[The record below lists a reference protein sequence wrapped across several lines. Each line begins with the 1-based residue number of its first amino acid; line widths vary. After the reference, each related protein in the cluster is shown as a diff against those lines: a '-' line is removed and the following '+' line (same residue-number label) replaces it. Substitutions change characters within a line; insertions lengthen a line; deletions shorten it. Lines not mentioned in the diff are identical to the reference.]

1 MADLASLVLEYL
13 KNLAKAANAP
23 GAAPEL
29 SLRPSLDKLL
39 QDTIR
44 LLDRETQFNLVNE
57 GTTAGVKGRPDFILY
72 SHDSPSGYAEAESID
87 ANLKKLTGHAK
98 HQNDH
103 YRANLDNFLLTNHL
117 DFELWHEGKRI
128 ATASLPDPRDSL
140 SVPTP
145 QEIHNLHLLFERFF
159 GAPAI
164 NLPALR
170 DPRDLA
176 EALARRTRQLN
187 NSIHTTLLTEPSS
200 YLHTLKKS
208 FEAEL
213 LPNLTDD
220 EFADLYAQTVAYGLF
235 AARCSIQ
242 NDAVAE
248 KKFDRLHAS
257 EFIPTSNPF
266 LSELFQQITS
276 RNLTADIKWITD
288 DIARLLRA
296 APYVSVRPQS
306 QRSTRSEDPVIH
318 FYETFLAAY
327 DPKLRE
333 KRGVYYTPEP
343 VVSYIIRSVD
353 EILVSSFGKKDGLAD
368 DSVKILDPATGT
380 GTFLAQT
387 ILHIYDRFRK
397 AGNEGFFSP
406 EYVEKKLVP
415 RLFGFEL
422 MVAPYTIAH
431 LKLHLL
437 LKDLC
442 PAYNAKRRLEV
453 YLTNTLEPP
462 QTHPELAFAQYIS
475 KENNAAA
482 SIKANEDIL
491 VIIGNP
497 PYSGHSAN
505 ASKYDRDRP
514 DLNKKKGDLT
524 PIGQLLHG
532 QPIIKEDK
540 KAGIA
545 GDNPKQPN
553 YFMCDGKPLGERK
566 LWLNDD
572 YVKFIRFSQWRI
584 DRTGEGILGFITNH
598 GFLDN
603 PTFRGMRQA
612 LMQSFH
618 EIHILD
624 LHGNDR
630 KKEIDPATGLK
641 DENVFDIQQ
650 GVAII
655 LALKK
660 KNYSGACKVFHKDLF
675 GKWVTRVA
683 SASNAKILGGKYG
696 WLLENSLKKTEWNEL
711 RFELQVEKPLYLF
724 QRSGDADETYDAY
737 PSVRN
742 LFAST
747 ATGVQTSRDSLVVG
761 FSPEEVAIRLTEFS
775 DPNIP
780 DNVIRQKYF
789 LGKAVAKYLPGD
801 TRGWDL
807 SVQRKLC
814 SKEENRNEWL
824 APYCYRPFDK
834 RTIILDKKMVD
845 WPRPEITR
853 HLTKPNLSLSIGRAG
868 KNIEAESW
876 DLVSASNSPVDLNF
890 YRRGGAQVFP
900 LYLYPPVQT
909 LQTANPQAYRVPN
922 FSEDFLKKLAA
933 SLGTQRFLI
942 KDYST
947 ELSEMTGKGKLPPLP
962 FDEKTGQYHGLPH
975 KVTPEDIFHYIY
987 AVLHSPAYRERY
999 RDFLKIDFPRIPLP
1013 KGRPVFEALI
1023 PLGKTLAALHLLDEK
1038 GAPALAESR
1047 HGFPHGGDNTVHED
1061 FGTKKFPGFDDGV
1074 VRINEDQL
1082 FKDVSPEVWA
1092 HTIGGYQPAEKWL
1105 KDRRGRTLTTD
1116 DLRHYQR
1123 MLIAIAE
1130 TQRIMPEIDAA
1141 IESHGGFPGAFA

>member
-1 MADLASLVLEYL
+1 MADLAPVVSDYL

-39 QDTIR
+39 QDVIK
-44 LLDRETQFNLVNE
+44 LLERQHQFHLVNE

-72 SHDSPSGYAEAESID
+72 FQDSPNGYVEAESID
-87 ANLKKLTGHAK
+87 SNLKKLTGHAK

-103 YRANLDNFLLTNHL
+103 YCENLDNFLLTNHL
-117 DFELWHEGKRI
+117 DFHLWHEGKRI
-128 ATASLPDPRDSL
+128 ATASLPDPRNGFAM
-140 SVPTP
+140 PTER
-145 QEIHNLHLLFERFF
+145 EIFELTHLLERFF
-159 GAPAI
+159 GSP
-164 NLPALR
+164 NVTLPALKA
-170 DPRDLA
+170 PKDLA

-187 NSIHTTLLTEPSS
+187 NAIHLTLQTEPAS
-200 YLHTLKKS
+200 YLHSLKKS

-213 LPNLTDD
+213 LPNLSDD

-257 EFIPTSNPF
+257 EFIPASNPF

-276 RNLTADIKWITD
+276 RNLSSDIRWITD
-288 DIARLLRA
+288 DIARLLQA
-296 APYVSVRPQS
+296 APYVSVRPHS
-306 QRSTRSEDPVIH
+306 QRSSKREDPVIH
-318 FYETFLAAY
+318 FYESFLAAY

-333 KRGVYYTPEP
+333 QRGVYYTPEP

-387 ILHIYDRFRK
+387 ILHIYDRFKK
-397 AGNEGFFSP
+397 AGNEGFFSA

-422 MVAPYTIAH
+422 MVASYTIAH

-442 PAYNAKRRLEV
+442 PGYNAKKRLEI

-482 SIKANEDIL
+482 AIKANEDIL

-514 DLNKKKGDLT
+514 DLHKKKGDLT

-532 QPIIKEDK
+532 QPIIMENKKEK
-540 KAGIA
+540 II

-553 YFMCDGKPLGERK
+553 YFMCDGKPLGERNPK
-566 LWLNDD
+566 MLNDD
-572 YVKFIRFSQWRI
+572 YVKFIRFAQWRI
-584 DRTGEGILGFITNH
+584 DRTGEGVLGFIANH

-630 KKEIDPATGLK
+630 KKEVDPATGLK

-655 LALKK
+655 LAVKK
-660 KNYSGACKVFHKDLF
+660 KNHAGPCKVFHKDLF
-675 GKWVTRVA
+675 GKRAEKDSTAR
-683 SASNAKILGGKYG
+683 NAAIVGGKYG
-696 WLLENSLKKTEWNEL
+696 WLYANTRESTQWVALSAESPDYRFYNLNIANLEEYHTFPGAKDDVFLQFGNGLKSHRDELVLAMEREELVDRFKKIADLTYPADTLVRSYKINQSKSWTVEQARRGFQWNVANQS
-711 RFELQVEKPLYLF
+711 RI
-724 QRSGDADETYDAY
+724 
-737 PSVRN
+737 
-742 LFAST
+742 
-747 ATGVQTSRDSLVVG
+747 VQ
-761 FSPEEVAIRLTEFS
+761 I
-775 DPNIP
+775 I
-780 DNVIRQKYF
+780 
-789 LGKAVAKYLPGD
+789 
-801 TRGWDL
+801 
-807 SVQRKLC
+807 
-814 SKEENRNEWL
+814 
-824 APYCYRPFDK
+824 YRPFDV
-834 RTIILDKKMVD
+834 RWIYYDERFVERH
-845 WPRPEITR
+845 RPELGAQFLNRSNIG
-853 HLTKPNLSLSIGRAG
+853 LSLTRQTRDQWAVLATTHLIDHKAV
-868 KNIEAESW
+868 AAY
-876 DLVSASNSPVDLNF
+876 DTNSL
-890 YRRGGAQVFP
+890 FP
-900 LYLYPPVQT
+900 LYLYPFGGVPSS
-909 LQTANPQAYRVPN
+909 ADPEDYRVPN

-933 SLGTQRFLI
+933 ALGTQRFLI
-942 KDYST
+942 KGYST
-947 ELSEMTGKGKLPPLP
+947 ELSGMILKEELLPLP
-962 FDEKTGQYHGLPH
+962 YDPATGQYHGLPH
-975 KVTPEDIFHYIY
+975 KVSPEDIFHYIY
-987 AVLHSPAYRERY
+987 AILHSPAYRERY
-999 RDFLKIDFPRIPLP
+999 KDFLKIDFPRIPLP
-1013 KGRPVFEALI
+1013 KGRAVFEALI
-1023 PLGKTLAALHLLDEK
+1023 PLGRKLTGLHLLDATA
-1038 GAPALAESR
+1038 APELAENR
-1047 HGFPHGGDNTVHED
+1047 HGFPISGDNTVDEN
-1061 FGTKKFPGFDDGV
+1061 FGTKKFPSYAEGRV
-1074 VRINEDQL
+1074 AINALQH
-1082 FKDVSPEVWA
+1082 FKDISPEVWS

-1130 TQRIMPEIDAA
+1130 TQTTMPEIDKV

>member
-1 MADLASLVLEYL
+1 MPLPDFAPLVSEYL

-39 QDTIR
+39 QDTIK
-44 LLDRETQFNLVNE
+44 LLEREKQFNLVNE

-72 SHDSPSGYAEAESID
+72 SHDSPSGYIEAESID
-87 ANLKKLTGHAK
+87 SNLKKLTGHAK

-103 YRANLDNFLLTNHL
+103 YRQNLDNFLLTNHL
-117 DFELWHEGKRI
+117 DFELWHEKRLI
-128 ATASLPDPRDSL
+128 ATATLPDPRTGL
-140 SVPTP
+140 SMPTDR
-145 QEIHNLHLLFERFF
+145 EIHDLTNLLDRFF
-159 GAPAI
+159 GSPSI
-164 NLPALR
+164 TLPALKA
-170 DPRDLA
+170 PRDLA

-187 NSIHTTLLTEPSS
+187 HAIHITLQTDPAS

-213 LPNLTDD
+213 LPNLSND

-266 LSELFQQITS
+266 LAELFQQITS

-333 KRGVYYTPEP
+333 QRGVYYTPEP

-387 ILHIYDRFRK
+387 ILHIYDRFKRN
-397 AGNEGFFSP
+397 GNEGFFSP

-475 KENNAAA
+475 KENNSAA

-532 QPIIKEDK
+532 QPIIMENKKEK
-540 KAGIA
+540 II

-553 YFMCDGKPLGERK
+553 YFMCDGKPLGERNPK
-566 LWLNDD
+566 WLNDD

-584 DRTGEGILGFITNH
+584 DRTGEGVLGFITNH

-612 LMQSFH
+612 LMQSFQK
-618 EIHILD
+618 IYILD

-655 LALKK
+655 IAVRKK
-660 KNYSGACKVFHKDLF
+660 KHAGPNVVFHKDIF
-675 GKWVTRVA
+675 GKRSERESTAR
-683 SASNAKILGGKYG
+683 NATIVGGKYG
-696 WLLENSLKKTEWNEL
+696 WLWGNSLGSTEWTDLTSGAVSPNYYLVPANACPVYNSWPSLKDLVLKSVLGFQTHRDDFAIAFSVEEMEERIKLLASGAPVETIRSRFKL
-711 RFELQVEKPLYLF
+711 RDNRDWTLEKAI
-724 QRSGDADETYDAY
+724 QRVTKDA
-737 PSVRN
+737 
-742 LFAST
+742 
-747 ATGVQTSRDSLVVG
+747 GSRRVSSCL
-761 FSPEEVAIRLTEFS
+761 
-775 DPNIP
+775 
-780 DNVIRQKYF
+780 
-789 LGKAVAKYLPGD
+789 
-801 TRGWDL
+801 
-807 SVQRKLC
+807 
-814 SKEENRNEWL
+814 
-824 APYCYRPFDK
+824 YRPFDF
-834 RTIILDKKMVD
+834 RSCQFSEAFMDYPRAELLQHVSGRNNLCILT
-845 WPRPEITR
+845 PRQLNSTSFQHAFITDR
-853 HLTKPNLSLSIGRAG
+853 P
-868 KNIEAESW
+868 AESC
-876 DLVSASNSPVDLNF
+876 VSSSQTREQNYN
-890 YRRGGAQVFP
+890 FP
-900 LYLYPPVQT
+900 LYLYPVGGIPHS
-909 LQTANPQAYRVPN
+909 ANPEAYRVPN
-922 FSEDFLKKLAA
+922 FSDDFLKKLAA
-933 SLGTQRFLI
+933 ALNTQRFLI

-947 ELSEMTGKGKLPPLP
+947 ELVGMMLKDEPLALPYE
-962 FDEKTGQYHGLPH
+962 EKTGQYHGLPH

-1023 PLGKTLAALHLLDEK
+1023 PHGKTLAALHLLDEK
-1038 GAPALAESR
+1038 GALALAESR
-1047 HGFPHGGDNTVHED
+1047 HGFPNAGDNMVHED
-1061 FGTKKFPGFDDGV
+1061 FGTKKFPGFDDGDV
-1074 VRINEDQL
+1074 WINAEQL

-1130 TQRIMPEIDAA
+1130 TQKTMPEIDAA
-1141 IESHGGFPGAFA
+1141 IEAHGGFPGAFA

>member
-1 MADLASLVLEYL
+1 MHDLSSAIHEYL

-29 SLRPSLDKLL
+29 SLRPSLDKLM
-39 QDTIR
+39 QDAIKGLHR
-44 LLDRETQFNLVNE
+44 SERFNLVNE

-72 SHDSPSGYAEAESID
+72 FHESPNGYVEAESID
-87 ANLKKLTGHAK
+87 SNLKKLTGHAK
-98 HQNDH
+98 VQNDH
-103 YRANLDNFLLTNHL
+103 YCQNLDNFLLTNHL
-117 DFELWHEGKRI
+117 DFELWHEGSRV
-128 ATASLPDPRDSL
+128 ATASLPDPRNQFDPPSDR
-140 SVPTP
+140 
-145 QEIHNLHLLFERFF
+145 EISALTNLFDRFF
-159 GAPAI
+159 GSPI
-164 NLPALR
+164 ITLPGLKS
-170 DPRDLA
+170 PRDLA

-187 NSIHTTLLTEPSS
+187 NAIHLTLQTDPNS
-200 YLHTLKKS
+200 YLHSLKRS

-213 LPNLTDD
+213 LPNISEA

-235 AARCSIQ
+235 AARCAIQ

-248 KKFDRLHAS
+248 KKFDRLHAT
-257 EFIPTSNPF
+257 EFIPASNPF
-266 LSELFQQITS
+266 LAELFQQITS
-276 RNLTADIKWITD
+276 KNLSADIKWITD
-288 DIARLLRA
+288 DIARLLQA
-296 APYVSVRPQS
+296 APYVSIRPHS
-306 QRSTRSEDPVIH
+306 KTFIQREDPVIH
-318 FYETFLAAY
+318 FYESFLAAY

-333 KRGVYYTPEP
+333 QRGVFYTPEP

-353 EILVSSFGKKDGLAD
+353 EILISTFGKKDGLAD

-380 GTFLAQT
+380 ATFLAQT
-387 ILHIYDRFRK
+387 ILHIYEHFRK
-397 AGNEGFFSP
+397 TGNEGFFSAD
-406 EYVEKKLVP
+406 YIEKKLIP

-442 PAYNAKRRLEV
+442 PDYNAKKRLEI

-462 QTHPELAFAQYIS
+462 QAHPELAFAQYIS

-482 SIKANEDIL
+482 AIKANEDIL

-514 DLNKKKGDLT
+514 DLGKKKGDLT

-532 QPIIKEDK
+532 QPIILENKKEK
-540 KAGIA
+540 II

-553 YFMCDGKPLGERK
+553 YFMCDGKPLGERNPK
-566 LWLNDD
+566 WLNDD

-584 DRTGEGILGFITNH
+584 DRTGEGVLGFITNH

-624 LHGNDR
+624 LHGNHR
-630 KKEIDPATGLK
+630 KQETDPSTGLK

-655 LALKK
+655 LAVKK
-660 KNYSGACKVFHKDLF
+660 KNHTGTSKVFHKDLY
-675 GKWVTRVA
+675 GKRAERESTAR
-683 SASNAKILGGKYG
+683 NATIVGGKYG
-696 WLLENSLKKTEWNEL
+696 WLWANSLTTSKFVEVTKDCISPSYSWSQIGDGLTAEYNRNPSLSDLHRIGSVGFLTARDDLNVAFDQDEL
-711 RFELQVEKPLYLF
+711 WSRL
-724 QRSGDADETYDAY
+724 SD
-737 PSVRN
+737 
-742 LFAST
+742 FASVT
-747 ATGVQTSRDSLVVG
+747 SEEARRKYSLGEDVRDWRVQWAQDDFNSTS
-761 FSPEEVAIRLTEFS
+761 PTKAKIQTVA
-775 DPNIP
+775 
-780 DNVIRQKYF
+780 
-789 LGKAVAKYLPGD
+789 
-801 TRGWDL
+801 
-807 SVQRKLC
+807 
-814 SKEENRNEWL
+814 
-824 APYCYRPFDK
+824 YRPFDNRK
-834 RTIILDKKMVD
+834 VYFTGTSRGLMCY
-845 WPRPEITR
+845 PRNEITR
-853 HLTKPNLSLSIGRAG
+853 NYLGR
-868 KNIEAESW
+868 KNIGLITARSNKTPTPDHFYCSAFPSEAKCGES
-876 DLVSASNSPVDLNF
+876 STQSCN
-890 YRRGGAQVFP
+890 YP
-900 LYLYPPVQT
+900 LYVYPALSTAQS
-909 LQTANPQAYRVPN
+909 ANPEAYRIPN

-933 SLGTQRFLI
+933 ALGTQRFLI

-947 ELSEMTGKGKLPPLP
+947 ELSEMTGKDKLPPLP

-975 KVTPEDIFHYIY
+975 KVSPEDIFHYIY

-1013 KGRPVFEALI
+1013 KGRAVFEALI
-1023 PLGKTLAALHLLDEK
+1023 PHGKTLAALHLLDEK
-1038 GAPALAESR
+1038 GAPALEESR
-1047 HGFPHGGDNTVHED
+1047 HGFPVSGHNIVDEN
-1061 FGTKKFPGFDDGV
+1061 FGTKKHPGYQNGSVF
-1074 VRINEDQL
+1074 INPDQY
-1082 FKDVSPEVWA
+1082 FKDVPASVWT

-1123 MLIAIAE
+1123 MLIAITE
-1130 TQRIMPEIDAA
+1130 TQSLMPQIDAT
-1141 IESHGGFPGAFA
+1141 ITHHGGFPHAFV